1 MIAYVSGTLAEK
13 KPTHALIDVGGLGY
27 FVHIPISTYE
37 SLPDVGAP
45 AKLHTVFSV
54 REDAQQL
61 YGFGSEAERTLFEAL
76 TSVSGIGPKLAIAA
90 LSATRPA
97 DLRDRIL
104 SGDAAQLTSIRGVG
118 RKTAE
123 RLVVELRDKMSA
135 LDLGAGSALGGGG
148 DAKAEARADAL
159 SALETL
165 GIPRATAERNL
176 RKAIRANPAAQSADE
191 LIRLA
196 LREG

>member
-13 KPTHALIDVGGLGY
+13 KPTHAVVEAGGIGYLVLIPL
-27 FVHIPISTYE
+27 STYE
-37 SLPDVGAP
+37 ALGDVGAP
-45 AKLHTVFSV
+45 AKLLTVFVV

-61 YGFGSEAERTLFEAL
+61 YGFASDAERTLFEAL
-76 TSVSGIGPKLAIAA
+76 TAVSGVGPKLALAA
-90 LSATRPA
+90 LSASRPD

-123 RLVVELRDKMSA
+123 RLVVELRDKMTA
-135 LDLGAGSALGGGG
+135 LDLGSGGALGGGG
-148 DAKAEARADAL
+148 DAKAAARADAL

-176 RKAIRANPAAQSADE
+176 RKAIRANPGAQSADE